1 MVKASIPIESIASYV
16 SSFES
21 SMFVVCCFNLLL
33 LLLLYYLKRTLMI
46 LSFSFS
52 SVCTQYYRRP
62 LKFLSMI
69 LQTIVYLNAYNRSNK
84 KCCS

>member
-1 MVKASIPIESIASYV
+1 MISMVNASIPIESIASYV

-33 LLLLYYLKRTLMI
+33 LLLYYLKRTLMI

-62 LKFLSMI
+62 LNFLSMI
-69 LQTIVYLNAYNRSNK
+69 L
-84 KCCS
+84 